1 MTQSPARAFLGSS
14 APFIFSFSPGLSII
28 SFKHRGPLTLFL
40 KAKPKLRG
48 ACLNTSCVMA
58 PILEAFTAYW
68 SSQMGPLEPAQSF
81 WGCQATVA
89 EVAISG
95 GDAQHKAFAVPACV
109 RIGAPAIGCKQKASA
124 ACSPFSSPQPLHL
137 FPPLPPFFYAT
148 IFL

>member
-1 MTQSPARAFLGSS
+1 MLAWGRGGAADGEGVKQVLGGTVTQSPARAFLNSS

-40 KAKPKLRG
+40 KAKRKLRG

-68 SSQMGPLEPAQSF
+68 SSQMGPLELAQGF

-95 GDAQHKAFAVPACV
+95 GDADTTQGVCGPSVCLNRH
-109 RIGAPAIGCKQKASA
+109 
-124 ACSPFSSPQPLHL
+124 SSYRL
-137 FPPLPPFFYAT
+137 
-148 IFL
+148 